1 MNKTT
6 SLHFPITDPSI
17 KNSFHAKPLTSQ
29 RGRIKNET
37 FFSRTSSNF
46 GNSLHINSTKTPLN
60 DILESHLPKPTG
72 TIRLNMANHFLILEH
87 LHKVG
92 GLDTFQGFK
101 YSREGA
107 NNKNI
112 SLKKKEKCD
121 VFQIMNNCNLKAL
134 ENFPKMTRNQEKKTS
149 NFEFK
154 SLSPKLREQR
164 KSILRMKKEFF
175 YFEKQKILKKGDGNQ
190 KNKAIGQ
197 IYQKFFERKNIN
209 KLCNLKEF
217 SNFLVQKKGS
227 PKSFSDEEEENGVT
241 ERKATRNEIIKKLP
255 RLQITGIK
263 GQRNSFL

>member
-1 MNKTT
+1 MNKAT
-6 SLHFPITDPSI
+6 SLHYPINDPSI
-17 KNSFHAKPLTSQ
+17 KNSFHTKPLTSQ

-37 FFSRTSSNF
+37 FLSRTSSNF
-46 GNSLHINSTKTPLN
+46 ANSLHVNSNKTPLN
-60 DILESHLPKPTG
+60 DILESHLPRPTG

-107 NNKNI
+107 NNKNN
-112 SLKKKEKCD
+112 LLTKKEKCD
-121 VFQIMNNCNLKAL
+121 VFQIMNKCNLKAL
-134 ENFPKMTRNQEKKTS
+134 ENFPKMALNLEKNG
-149 NFEFK
+149 NFDFK

-164 KSILRMKKEFF
+164 KSILRMKKDFF
-175 YFEKQKILKKGDGNQ
+175 YFEKHKILKKGDTNQ

-217 SNFLVQKKGS
+217 SNFLVKEKGT
-227 PKSFSDEEEENGVT
+227 PKSFDDEEEEKDMT
-241 ERKATRNEIIKKLP
+241 QRKATRNEIIKKLP

>member
-1 MNKTT
+1 
-6 SLHFPITDPSI
+6 
-17 KNSFHAKPLTSQ
+17 
-29 RGRIKNET
+29 
-37 FFSRTSSNF
+37 
-46 GNSLHINSTKTPLN
+46 
-60 DILESHLPKPTG
+60 
-72 TIRLNMANHFLILEH
+72 MANHFLILEH

-92 GLDTFQGFK
+92 GVDSFPGFK

-107 NNKNI
+107 NNKNNAV
-112 SLKKKEKCD
+112 KKNEKCD

-134 ENFPKMTRNQEKKTS
+134 ENFPKGKLYQEKKG

-164 KSILRMKKEFF
+164 RSILKMKKDFL
-175 YFEKQKILKKGDGNQ
+175 YFEKQTILKKTNGNI

-197 IYQKFFERKNIN
+197 IYQKYFERKNLN

-217 SNFLVQKKGS
+217 SNFLVKEKGS
-227 PKSFSDEEEENGVT
+227 PKSFYDEEEENELT

-255 RLQITGIK
+255 KLKITGLK

>member
-6 SLHFPITDPSI
+6 SLHYPINDPSI
-17 KNSFHAKPLTSQ
+17 KNSFHTKPLTSQ
-29 RGRIKNET
+29 RGRIKNDT
-37 FFSRTSSNF
+37 YLSRTGSNF
-46 GNSLHINSTKTPLN
+46 GKSLHVNSTKTPLN
-60 DILESHLPKPTG
+60 DMLESHQPRPTG

-107 NNKNI
+107 NNKNN

-134 ENFPKMTRNQEKKTS
+134 ENFPKMALNQEKKTS
-149 NFEFK
+149 NFDFK

-164 KSILRMKKEFF
+164 KSILKMKKDFF
-175 YFEKQKILKKGDGNQ
+175 YFKKQKILKKGEGNEQ
-190 KNKAIGQ
+190 NKAIGQ
-197 IYQKFFERKNIN
+197 IYQRFFERKNLN

-217 SNFLVQKKGS
+217 SNFLVKEKGS
-227 PKSFSDEEEENGVT
+227 PKSFYDENEENYNT
-241 ERKATRNEIIKKLP
+241 EKKSKRNEIIKKLP
-255 RLQITGIK
+255 KLQITGLK